1 MENNFSSICAACPT
15 CEAAF
20 LDHQHLTL
28 QLQEA
33 KAAAEAA
40 NEAKSVFL
48 ANVSHEIRTPLNG
61 MIAVAQLLMR
71 TTLSPEQ
78 RELASTLEESGSAL
92 LSILGDVLDFSSIGI
107 NDVDITSQ
115 PVWLREVIE
124 GCTEAA
130 APTAK
135 RKGVHLSYRL
145 SPAFAQH
152 QIAVDQVRL
161 RQVLLFLV
169 NNAVKFNKDC
179 GEVEITAAPVG
190 DNDEAVDES
199 TTLCL
204 SVRDTGI
211 GMDKEATDSLFANG
225 FHQTE
230 SSLNRRHGGA
240 GLGLAIASRL
250 SRLMGGSIQ
259 VQSAPGCGST
269 FSFLIP
275 LTWVK
280 PTPVEDHIST
290 TINHTNAGTV
300 SMSAKKPS
308 SSAAIPTT
316 ADPGTPSIASHRG
329 GVNGA
334 DAHNRCLS
342 VTSMETSSLAPSL
355 ASLAEIHGAPST
367 ANLSIYSVDSNS
379 DNSPATNGNMNIL
392 KESSLDLL
400 PASRK
405 GSGDCSASLRLPPL
419 PPLPPLGRRPAP
431 PASADFRTSSL
442 FFGTGTTA
450 TVVEEANGL
459 VFVEAATP
467 PSDVEV
473 ESPKGSSSTR
483 DSASSPTPGLINLS
497 GRKIFIDVS
506 HAPTAAQIV
515 DSCRLAGMLV
525 VTTTPAPPSPS
536 CPLPLSSD
544 VDGLSMST
552 ATGDSK
558 DADGSSDAEICITTP
573 VRALH
578 VLRNGWKGRPVV
590 VIGFREEVP
599 LVLQPAVVM
608 VSSPIQH
615 SRLLG
620 SLRKALAPC
629 IAALETPLHCDPSVL
644 LQHAGGAGANG
655 AAVARGPGRHS
666 LDNSAF
672 DRRHILPLSSAA
684 LRQRDGNQQNV
695 AAALPATGGW
705 VPQLS
710 SVRSDSPTSPRK
722 EGDLDGQRKAHSA
735 DAVDTT
741 TEGGQK
747 PFTILVAEDNLI
759 NVRVVLRVLH
769 HVLPAAEVDVVN
781 NGLEVLQAAAEKRYD
796 LLLLDIHMPEMDGLE
811 AAEKLHQ
818 TLPGDQVPTIVA
830 LSADTMESVRQ
841 RCAAVG
847 IIDFVSKPFRIED
860 VERVVAMAKE
870 RKNTAV

>member
-1 MENNFSSICAACPT
+1 
-15 CEAAF
+15 
-20 LDHQHLTL
+20 
-28 QLQEA
+28 
-33 KAAAEAA
+33 
-40 NEAKSVFL
+40 
-48 ANVSHEIRTPLNG
+48 
-61 MIAVAQLLMR
+61 
-71 TTLSPEQ
+71 
-78 RELASTLEESGSAL
+78 
-92 LSILGDVLDFSSIGI
+92 
-107 NDVDITSQ
+107 
-115 PVWLREVIE
+115 
-124 GCTEAA
+124 
-130 APTAK
+130 
-135 RKGVHLSYRL
+135 
-145 SPAFAQH
+145 
-152 QIAVDQVRL
+152 
-161 RQVLLFLV
+161 
-169 NNAVKFNKDC
+169 
-179 GEVEITAAPVG
+179 
-190 DNDEAVDES
+190 
-199 TTLCL
+199 
-204 SVRDTGI
+204 
-211 GMDKEATDSLFANG
+211 MD
-225 FHQTE
+225 
-230 SSLNRRHGGA
+230 
-240 GLGLAIASRL
+240 
-250 SRLMGGSIQ
+250 
-259 VQSAPGCGST
+259 
-269 FSFLIP
+269 SF
-275 LTWVK
+275 
-280 PTPVEDHIST
+280 
-290 TINHTNAGTV
+290 
-300 SMSAKKPS
+300 
-308 SSAAIPTT
+308 
-316 ADPGTPSIASHRG
+316 
-329 GVNGA
+329 
-334 DAHNRCLS
+334 
-342 VTSMETSSLAPSL
+342 
-355 ASLAEIHGAPST
+355 
-367 ANLSIYSVDSNS
+367 
-379 DNSPATNGNMNIL
+379 
-392 KESSLDLL
+392 
-400 PASRK
+400 
-405 GSGDCSASLRLPPL
+405 
-419 PPLPPLGRRPAP
+419 
-431 PASADFRTSSL
+431 
-442 FFGTGTTA
+442 
-450 TVVEEANGL
+450 
-459 VFVEAATP
+459 FVEAATP

-590 VIGFREEVP
+590 VIGSREEVP

-655 AAVARGPGRHS
+655 AAVVRGPGRHS

-710 SVRSDSPTSPRK
+710 SVRSDSPTK
-722 EGDLDGQRKAHSA
+722 
-735 DAVDTT
+735 
-741 TEGGQK
+741 GGQK

-870 RKNTAV
+870 RKNTAL